1 MTQPANG
8 KPKNAIV
15 MRFATLG
22 GATVIVTL
30 ARQSDHSWQCL
41 GCLDCNRGP
50 MYEAGA
56 RREANEHAG
65 RCRSMPAP
73 EDKLLGRR

>member
-1 MTQPANG
+1 MTQPTRTAS
-8 KPKNAIV
+8 KAAVV

-50 MYEAGA
+50 IPAQPRN
-56 RREANEHAG
+56 RRERRAQAAWERKQANG
-65 RCRSMPAP
+65 RDQS
-73 EDKLLGRR
+73 